1 MTDIDP
7 GRVAARRALAS
18 RRGLLCGAAGLG
30 AASALAACGTAE
42 APSDSGDGAEETAG
56 GEAGEVLA
64 QTSEVPVG
72 GGIVVDETV
81 IVQPTADEF
90 LAFAAACPHMGTPV
104 DAPDEEGVIVCPN
117 HFSEFDLEGGLLKG
131 PAETGLTEVAI
142 TVEDG
147 GISLA

>member
-1 MTDIDP
+1 MTEIDT
-7 GRVAARRALAS
+7 GRAAARRVLAT
-18 RRGLLCGAAGLG
+18 RRGLMCGAAGLG

-42 APSDSGDGAEETAG
+42 SPSGSDESTGG
-56 GEAGEVLA
+56 GEDGGGVLA

-90 LAFAAACPHMGTPV
+90 LAFDAACPHMGTPV
-104 DAPDEEGVIVCPN
+104 EAPDADGVIVCPG
-117 HFSEFDLEGGLLKG
+117 HFSEFDMEGGLLKG

-147 GISLA
+147 GITLA